1 MLSQLTRASLSGLR
15 PIIVNTASPGSS
27 ASHPMGMTATHLV
40 LDVGS
45 GPALQRFRRVQLAY
59 PHLHIPVQSG
69 VNLVHQGRCP
79 TTQGNQPYGHRRPAT
94 ASWDLLFATKP
105 SLVSHQRRFY
115 KAPALMN
122 LNYLDGSAAVKPLR
136 TTLYE
141 RALKNVRSVIRGLKG
156 SSASFSYLLILINVL
171 SCPLMRI

>member
-1 MLSQLTRASLSGLR
+1 MLSQSTRASLSGLR

-27 ASHPMGMTATHLV
+27 ASHPMGMTATHFV
-40 LDVGS
+40 LNVGS
-45 GPALQRFRRVQLAY
+45 GPALQCFRKVQLAH

-79 TTQGNQPYGHRRPAT
+79 TTQGNQPYGHHRPAT
-94 ASWDLLFATKP
+94 ASWDLLFATKL
-105 SLVSHQRRFY
+105 SLVSHQRCFY
-115 KAPALMN
+115 KALALIN
-122 LNYLDGSAAVKPLR
+122 LSYLDGSAAAKPLR

-141 RALKNVRSVIRGLKG
+141 WALKNVRSVIRGLKE
-156 SSASFSYLLILINVL
+156 SRASFSYLL